1 MKAREAQ
8 ISIAVVCLILGIMMM
23 VQFKTNMSNPNSM
36 SSDQISGLT
45 VQMQNLQDQ
54 RDKLAVEVISL
65 RKKMTGSTSRAGDS
79 ALREELARVNMA
91 AGLVPVKGA
100 GIIVSLD
107 DSLDPLQNDPGDYL
121 IHDNDVLSIVNELKA
136 AGAEAISVNGQRV
149 VASTE
154 IRCAGPTI
162 LVNMTKVAPPFE
174 IKAIGDSETLQSSM
188 RIKGGYLEYMQ
199 IRGIRADVQKAEILQ
214 IPAYQGSI
222 NFKFA
227 HKAS

>member
-23 VQFKTNMSNPNSM
+23 VQFKTNMSDPNSM
-36 SSDQISGLT
+36 STEQISGLT

-54 RDKLAVEVISL
+54 RDKLAAEVLSL
-65 RKKMTGSTSRAGDS
+65 RSKMTKPGRGGDTN
-79 ALREELARVNMA
+79 ALRDELGRVNLA
-91 AGLVPVKGA
+91 AGLVPVKGP
-100 GIIVSLD
+100 GVIVSLD

-121 IHDNDVLSIVNELKA
+121 IHDNDVLSVVNELKA
-136 AGAEAISVNGQRV
+136 AGAEAISVNGQRI
-149 VASTE
+149 VAMSE

-174 IKAIGDSETLQSSM
+174 IKAIGDPEILQSSM

-199 IRGIRADVQKAEILQ
+199 IRGIRADVQKAEILE
-214 IPAYQGSI
+214 IPAYQGTI
-222 NFKFA
+222 NLKFA
-227 HKAS
+227 RKAS